1 MNMPSPTSNT
11 SFREKSA
18 WASLVSI
25 LIVFVPYFV
34 HVGRLFA
41 AHKLTAGS
49 VIGAFLIATGAAI
62 VIQIPIYA
70 VIALRSR
77 QEEKD
82 ERDQAI
88 EFKSFRVAYGILTSS
103 VFLAVGAIVLFLPWL
118 DPVFLS
124 QLFYFCFVIA
134 EVTKYAT
141 QVFCYRRG
149 S

>member
-1 MNMPSPTSNT
+1 MNIPSSTSST

-25 LIVFVPYFV
+25 LIVFIPYFV
-34 HVGRLFA
+34 HVFRLFVADNLSA
-41 AHKLTAGS
+41 AS
-49 VIGAFLIATGAAI
+49 VIGGFVVATGI
-62 VIQIPIYA
+62 TILIQIPIYV

-88 EFKSFRVAYGILTSS
+88 ELKSFRVGYGLLTTS
-103 VFLAVGAIVLFLPWL
+103 VFLAVGAIVLFLPRL
-118 DPVFLS
+118 DAVFLS
-124 QLFYFCFVIA
+124 QVFYLCFVIA
-134 EVTKYAT
+134 EVGKYFT
-141 QVFCYRRG
+141 QVVCYRRG